1 MVPGDYSDE
10 RLSQILP
17 RLMAERGL
25 GVRELAR
32 RAEVSH
38 AHLSRVIREDRGK
51 HASKELVER
60 LAGALDLSPDFF
72 REYRE
77 AVVGA
82 ELTSDAALLDRV
94 YRSLRR

>member
-1 MVPGDYSDE
+1 MPDDYSDE

-17 RLMAERGL
+17 KLMAERGL

-51 HASKELVER
+51 HASMELIER

-82 ELTSDAALLDRV
+82 ELRSHAALLNRV
-94 YRSLRR
+94 YRGLRR